1 MNVVAFVK
9 VYRMQRPLFLLFL
22 MLTMLTGNG
31 LILVRQSGQPC
42 AATHRFGDCSWTAK
56 LLSRRA

>member
-42 AATHRFGDCSWTAK
+42 AATHKTIW
-56 LLSRRA
+56 